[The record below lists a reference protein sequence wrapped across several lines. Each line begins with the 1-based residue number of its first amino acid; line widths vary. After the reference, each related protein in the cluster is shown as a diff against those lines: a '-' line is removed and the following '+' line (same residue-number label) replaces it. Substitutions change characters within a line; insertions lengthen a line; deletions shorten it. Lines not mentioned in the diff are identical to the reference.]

1 MKVKTFVG
9 TDAPEV
15 DKQVND
21 WLAESKVH
29 VRRTSTAFHRFRD
42 RGKDAIAGRTIARQG
57 VGIVISV
64 WYDEHPAKPQ
74 IRIGWS
80 GKIRIRARK

>member
-1 MKVKTFVG
+1 MTVKTFVG
-9 TDAPEV
+9 TAAPEV

-29 VRRTSTAFHRFRD
+29 VRRTSIAFHRFRD
-42 RGKDAIAGRTIARQG
+42 RGKDAITGRTIARQG

-64 WYDEHPAKPQ
+64 WSMSTRPNRKSGLGGRAK
-74 IRIGWS
+74 
-80 GKIRIRARK
+80 

>member
-9 TDAPEV
+9 ADAAEV
-15 DKQVND
+15 DKQVNK
-21 WLAESKVH
+21 WLAESKVQ

-42 RGKDAIAGRTIARQG
+42 RGKDAITGRTVARQG

-64 WYDEHPAKPQ
+64 WYEEHRAGSQ
-74 IRIGWS
+74 IRTWS
-80 GKIRIRARK
+80 GKLGLRARN

>member
-9 TDAPEV
+9 ADAAEV
-15 DKQVND
+15 DKQVNE
-21 WLAESKVH
+21 WLAESQVQ

-42 RGKDAIAGRTIARQG
+42 RGKDAITGRTVARQG

-64 WYDEHPAKPQ
+64 WYDEHQAGSQ

-80 GKIRIRARK
+80 GKNRT